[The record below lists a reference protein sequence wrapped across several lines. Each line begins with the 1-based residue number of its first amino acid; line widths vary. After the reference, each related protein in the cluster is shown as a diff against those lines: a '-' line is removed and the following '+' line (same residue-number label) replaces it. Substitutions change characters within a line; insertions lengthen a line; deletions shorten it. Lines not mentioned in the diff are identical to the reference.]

1 MNRYMWSAYMWTG
14 DDLCCKRSVLYCQS
28 QKKRPD
34 VAAEIPQWAAGI
46 RIAAIMAVEPLAGVR
61 EL

>member
-1 MNRYMWSAYMWTG
+1 MWTG
-14 DDLCCKRSVLYCQS
+14 DDLCCKRSFLYCQS